1 MTSIAHPHSLQIPA
15 GVAGVERIAAALR
28 SLLPARRAAAAPA
41 PAPVVN
47 TLLQQER
54 AEAALARA
62 TLGIAVSNIRRYD

>member
-41 PAPVVN
+41 PVAN